1 MRKDSRR
8 KVAFIALAIFAATL
22 FPAGAKAQETAASN
36 VPITTVVTVLGK
48 NFSAPPAVSKED
60 MVVREGQVRRDI
72 VNWFPAQGDKA
83 GLELAIVIDDSSRK
97 DFGSQMENLANFIKA
112 QPSTTSIG
120 VFYASS
126 GTVQVASQFNP
137 DHEAVA
143 KTLHVPTGNYGAASS
158 IYQSLMGLMTGWP
171 SSGARHEILLFA
183 DGFDYLRRDRFSPDV
198 QSTIDTAQKTGTM
211 IHSIFVS
218 GSARRSRTRNITSVG
233 RDNLNRL
240 TDGTG
245 GQALSVVDQSSISM
259 EPLLTKLDLVLK
271 NQYFLTFSTLRSK
284 NAKGDL
290 RGIKVQTER
299 GDVDVRAAD
308 KVFVP
313 GKQ

>member
-1 MRKDSRR
+1 MRKESRR
-8 KVAFIALAIFAATL
+8 KAAFIALAIFAATL

-36 VPITTVVTVLGK
+36 VSITTVVTVLGK
-48 NFSAPPAVSKED
+48 NFTAAPAVSKED

-112 QPSTTSIG
+112 QPPTTIIG

-126 GTVQVASQFNP
+126 GTVQAASQFNP
-137 DHEAVA
+137 DHDAVA
-143 KTLHVPTGNYGAASS
+143 KTLHIPTGTYGAASS
-158 IYQSLMGLMTGWP
+158 IYQSLMGLMNGWP
-171 SSGARHEILLFA
+171 PSGARHEILLFA
-183 DGFDYLRRDRFSPDV
+183 DGFDYLRKDRFSPDV

-218 GSARRSRTRNITSVG
+218 GNSRQSRTRRVVDFG

-259 EPLLTKLDLVLK
+259 EPLLNKLDLVLK
-271 NQYFLTFSTLRSK
+271 NQYFLTYSTVPSK
-284 NAKGDL
+284 NAKGEL

-299 GDVDVRAAD
+299 RDLDVKAAD
-308 KVFVP
+308 RVFVP
-313 GKQ
+313 GKE